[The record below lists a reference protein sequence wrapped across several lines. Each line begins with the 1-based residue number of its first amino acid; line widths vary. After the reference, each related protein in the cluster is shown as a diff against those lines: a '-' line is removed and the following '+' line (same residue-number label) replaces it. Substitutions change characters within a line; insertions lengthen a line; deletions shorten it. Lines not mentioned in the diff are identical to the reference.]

1 MADSGVV
8 PVADTGSAGAD
19 QPARAALP
27 EGRERMNK
35 VARKGLVTAMVAG
48 GVLGCAG
55 YAQADAAAEGGTAGS
70 PGVLSGNSV
79 QVPVDVPV
87 TVCGN
92 TLDVV
97 GLLNPASGVFCATP
111 STASPAHAAAPSAGS
126 AHSAAPGRGGR
137 HAGAPADEQGAP
149 MGVVNGGP
157 RRPSG
162 AHAAPS
168 ADTGGAGGARAAGD
182 TQGSSGLLSGNS
194 VRLPIDLPVNI
205 TGNSVNVV
213 GVGNPSTGNTA
224 VNGEAPR
231 PPAPAAVPEPEPV
244 HNVPVAQTAPV
255 EHAVA
260 PTLAHT
266 GADGLGGIAAASAG
280 LLLGG
285 AVLYRRS
292 RAGRT
297 SRAAAL
303 AGAGAGAGA
312 AA

>member
-1 MADSGVV
+1 
-8 PVADTGSAGAD
+8 
-19 QPARAALP
+19 
-27 EGRERMNK
+27 MNK

-55 YAQADAAAEGGTAGS
+55 YAQADAAAEGTAAGS

-79 QVPVDVPV
+79 QVPVNVPV
-87 TVCGN
+87 NVCGN

-97 GLLNPASGVFCATP
+97 GLLDPASGNSCANT
-111 STASPAHAAAPSAGS
+111 SASSPTYAAARHAGS
-126 AHSAAPGRGGR
+126 ASVSPARSAAPTRGR
-137 HAGAPADEQGAP
+137 HAGAPADEEGAP
-149 MGVVNGGP
+149 ADVVNGGP

-162 AHAAPS
+162 AHAAAPG
-168 ADTGGAGGARAAGD
+168 ADGGDVGGAHAAGGAH
-182 TQGSSGLLSGNS
+182 GSPGLLSGNS
-194 VRLPIDLPVNI
+194 VLLPIDLPVNI

-231 PPAPAAVPEPEPV
+231 PPAPASAPEPV
-244 HNVPVAQTAPV
+244 HNAPVPQTAPV
-255 EHAVA
+255 ERAVA

-292 RAGRT
+292 RPGRAVRT
-297 SRAAAL
+297 AAL
-303 AGAGAGAGA
+303 AGAGAGAAAGA